1 MQRDYLIRVET
12 ESMSDFKRLN
22 SLMIGFVIKGEAHIY
37 DENNMTQ
44 CNSGDIFII
53 NHRDLYRFQLQ
64 QDGIICYIQF
74 QMKYLADKFDDVHC
88 LYFHLTDATTT
99 KNIHQLRNIMARLV
113 STHIRHN
120 ELSKLTEQQLV
131 IQLLMHMIHYVP
143 RTYHSNQ
150 SILNDDKVNQ
160 VCDYIE
166 LHFHEDLSL
175 SELSEY
181 VGWSESHLSKKFTE
195 SLGVGFHHFLNT
207 TRIEHAKLDLTYTD
221 ETITDIALQNGFSS
235 AASFARTFKHFTH
248 QTPKQYR
255 GDRPAITENQ
265 QSAQHDYHDRELILL
280 LNDYIEE
287 MNHFI
292 EDIEKMNYKEIAF
305 QPTNHQLNQFNH
317 IIQVGY
323 LRNLLNTQY
332 QSQLLTCHH
341 DFQVNEVLAYDVI
354 PYIMKKL
361 NAPFTY
367 DAEISNIFYD
377 IDLCLDFLLD
387 HNFSL
392 TMHLDQY
399 DSRDYIDAFKIFIH
413 HVALH
418 VSHRKDLKFNLYVTT
433 LHTSL
438 IEMIDYFKALFPNG
452 GLYIHLDQATERH
465 LPLLKRLEP
474 HIDHFV
480 FDANSN
486 DAVDFNKMNDD
497 EFKTASQMII
507 NKTNYLIDLMHRH
520 RLKRPLILL
529 NWNTLTG
536 DTFITNGEYF
546 RGGIII
552 EQLLKLSSKVEGI
565 GYWLNYDLHVSHCK
579 NERDYMNSIELFHQY
594 NGKRPV
600 YFTALLF
607 NKLTSNI
614 LYSDD
619 TCIVTGTDSNFQILL
634 YDAKHFNP
642 YLALDN
648 QMNMRATEMIHL
660 NINAL
665 EEGMYKIKHF
675 TLDKE
680 NGVLDGVDHVLGVHV
695 MSTMKTGKVYYRPG
709 YVQTGRAF
717 FKLKVQGKGGH
728 GSSPHMANDAIVAGS
743 YFVTALQTV
752 VSRRLSPFE
761 TGVVTIGSFDGKGQ
775 FNVIKDVVEIEGDVR
790 GLTDATKAT
799 IEKEIKRLSKGLED
813 MYGVTC
819 TLEYNDDYPA
829 LYNDPEFTEYVA
841 KTLKEANLDFGVEM
855 CEPQPPSEDFAYYA
869 KERPSA
875 FIYTG
880 AAVENGEIYPH
891 HHPKF
896 NISEKSLL
904 ISAEAVGTV
913 VLDYLKGD
921 N

>member
-12 ESMSDFKRLN
+12 ESMPDFKRLN
-22 SLMIGFVIKGEAHIY
+22 GLMIGFVIKGEAHIY

-53 NHRDLYRFQLQ
+53 NHLDLYRFQLQ

-74 QMKYLADKFDDVHC
+74 QMKYLADKFDDAHC

-195 SLGVGFHHFLNT
+195 SLGVGFQHFLNT

-265 QSAQHDYHDRELILL
+265 QSAQHNYHDRELILL

-305 QPTNHQLNQFNH
+305 KPTNQQLNQFNH

-341 DFQVNEVLAYDVI
+341 DFQVNEVLAYDVM

-392 TMHLDQY
+392 TMHLNQY
-399 DSRDYIDAFKIFIH
+399 DSRDYIDAFKVFIH

-474 HIDHFV
+474 HINHFV

-520 RLKRPLILL
+520 NLKRPLILL

-552 EQLLKLSSKVEGI
+552 EQLLKLSTKVEGI
-565 GYWLNYDLHVSHCK
+565 GYWLNYDLHVSHCR

-665 EEGMYKIKHF
+665 EDGMYKIKHF

-680 NGVLDGVDHVLGVHV
+680 NGALFNLWRKHHTIHGMDKDSIDYVNR
-695 MSTMKTGKVYYRPG
+695 MSFPKLEVYDIDITDTLALNIKMITNGIHLIEVKRYP
-709 YVQTGRAF
+709 
-717 FKLKVQGKGGH
+717 
-728 GSSPHMANDAIVAGS
+728 SS
-743 YFVTALQTV
+743 
-752 VSRRLSPFE
+752 
-761 TGVVTIGSFDGKGQ
+761 
-775 FNVIKDVVEIEGDVR
+775 
-790 GLTDATKAT
+790 
-799 IEKEIKRLSKGLED
+799 
-813 MYGVTC
+813 
-819 TLEYNDDYPA
+819 
-829 LYNDPEFTEYVA
+829 
-841 KTLKEANLDFGVEM
+841 
-855 CEPQPPSEDFAYYA
+855 
-869 KERPSA
+869 
-875 FIYTG
+875 
-880 AAVENGEIYPH
+880 
-891 HHPKF
+891 
-896 NISEKSLL
+896 
-904 ISAEAVGTV
+904 
-913 VLDYLKGD
+913 
-921 N
+921 